1 MKATPDSFRPC
12 KELPMPLPRT
22 ARLAVA
28 AVLAAGLAACSMGG
42 GGAKLSPGLTT
53 PMNQP
58 GAQLN
63 RVEALFLLNDFR
75 RAQGAVDVRGDTVL
89 DSTAQGLATAYA
101 KTGAQPLLPPGAVVM
116 RLSAGYTTF
125 AEVFSGWRN
134 VPADAG
140 ALAAPTARRAGLGV
154 AYDPNSTHGVY
165 WVLVLDD

>member
-1 MKATPDSFRPC
+1 MTLKGYPA
-12 KELPMPLPRT
+12 L
-22 ARLAVA
+22 ARIALAA
-28 AVLAAGLAACSMGG
+28 ALAAGLAACSVGG
-42 GGAKLSPGLTT
+42 GGGQLSPGLSA

-58 GAQLN
+58 GAKLN

-75 RAQGAVDVRGDTVL
+75 RAQGAADVRGDTVL
-89 DSTAQGLATAYA
+89 DSTAQTLATNYA
-101 KTGAQPLLPPGAVVM
+101 KSGAQPALPAGAVVM

-134 VPADAG
+134 VPADA
-140 ALAAPTARRAGLGV
+140 AAIADPTAKRAGLGV

>member
-1 MKATPDSFRPC
+1 
-12 KELPMPLPRT
+12 MPTMGPVKFVT
-22 ARLAVA
+22 
-28 AVLAAGLAACSMGG
+28 LAAATLLFAALAACSPGG
-42 GGAKLSPGLTT
+42 GGTPLSPGLTT

-75 RAQGAVDVRGDTVL
+75 RTLGAGQVRGDTLL
-89 DSTAQGLATAYA
+89 DSTAQTLATNYA
-101 KTGAQPLLPPGAVVM
+101 KTGAQPLLPPGALVM

-134 VPADAG
+134 VPADAS
-140 ALAAPTARRAGLGV
+140 ALGTLNATRAGLGV

-165 WVLVLDD
+165 WVLVLAP

>member
-1 MKATPDSFRPC
+1 MRFTN
-12 KELPMPLPRT
+12 L
-22 ARLAVA
+22 ARIVAAAAVT
-28 AVLAAGLAACSMGG
+28 AVLAACSPG
-42 GGAKLSPGLTT
+42 GGALSPGLTQ

-75 RAQGAVDVRGDTVL
+75 RSQGATEVRGDTIL
-89 DSTAQGLATAYA
+89 DSTAQTLATNYA
-101 KTGAQPLLPPGAVVM
+101 KTGGQPLLPPGAVTM

-134 VPADAG
+134 VPADAA
-140 ALAAPTARRAGLGV
+140 ALATPATRAGLGV

-165 WVLVLDD
+165 WVLVLAN